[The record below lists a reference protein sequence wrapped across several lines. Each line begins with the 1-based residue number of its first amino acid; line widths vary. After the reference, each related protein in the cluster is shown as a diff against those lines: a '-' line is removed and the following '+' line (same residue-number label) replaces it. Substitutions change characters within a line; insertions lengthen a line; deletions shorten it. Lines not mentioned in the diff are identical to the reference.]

1 MAKVVKKKKKKLGAG
16 RPGGG
21 PSTRETSNLRPQ
33 LVPKR
38 PPCMSA
44 CPNHVPIRKAIMTI
58 AQTENMGRT
67 YDESFQQAWKIV
79 TERNPLPSVCGRVCP
94 HPCETEC
101 NRAQIDGPVNINKL
115 ERVIGD
121 YGIEKGLK
129 FEKITDETRSE
140 KIAVVGSG
148 PAGLSCAY
156 HLARRGYPVTIFE
169 AFAKAGGMLRY
180 GIPSYRLPENVL
192 DAEINRIVDL
202 GVELKTN
209 TMVGKDVSYDDLRN
223 EYKVIFVAIG
233 AHQGLPLRIEGEN
246 APNVYTGA
254 QFLNL
259 VNSGE
264 QIDVG
269 KKVVVI
275 GGGDSAVDAA
285 RVSKR
290 LGAEV
295 TILYRRTIKEMP
307 AIAEEVEEAEREG
320 INMEFLAAPVEILR
334 NGSDGS
340 PARGMKCIR
349 MELGEPDASGR
360 RRPVPIEGSE
370 FEVESDTIIAAISQE
385 PNFEGFEQFREG
397 RDWVKTDEYGKTK
410 VEGTYAGGDVIDL
423 GLVTVAN
430 FHGRRAAMMIHSEL
444 SGLPL
449 EKDEEEELPLIT
461 SDKMKLDWYERKD
474 RIEAPSLPV
483 DERFGPGSLAK
494 ETTLTLPQE
503 QAIEESKRCLSCG
516 MCFDCG
522 TCWSFC
528 QDNAI
533 VKPEER
539 GQLYTF
545 KLEFCQ
551 GCKKCA
557 EECPCGFIEM
567 H

>member
-21 PSTRETSNLRPQ
+21 PATRETSNLRPQ
-33 LVPKR
+33 FVPKR
-38 PPCMSA
+38 PPCMST
-44 CPNHVPIRKAIMTI
+44 CPNHVPIRKALMTI
-58 AQTENMGRT
+58 AKTEDMGRT
-67 YDESFQQAWKIV
+67 YDESFEQAWEIV
-79 TERNPLPSVCGRVCP
+79 TERNPIPSVCGRVCP
-94 HPCETEC
+94 HPCEGEC
-101 NRAQIDGPVNINKL
+101 NRNHIDGAVNINKL
-115 ERVIGD
+115 ERFIGD
-121 YGIEKGLK
+121 YAIEKGLK
-129 FEKITDETRSE
+129 FKKITDETRNE
-140 KIAVVGSG
+140 KIAVIGSG

-156 HLARRGYPVTIFE
+156 QLARRGYPVTMFE
-169 AFAKAGGMLRY
+169 AFSKPGGMLRY
-180 GIPSYRLPENVL
+180 GIPSYRLPEDVL
-192 DAEINRIVDL
+192 DAEVNRILDL

-223 EYKVIFVAIG
+223 EYNVIFVAIG
-233 AHQGLPLRIEGEN
+233 AHKGLPLRIEGED

-264 QIDVG
+264 RIDVG

-290 LGAEV
+290 LGADV
-295 TILYRRTIKEMP
+295 TILYRRTINEMP
-307 AIAEEVEEAEREG
+307 AIKEEVEEAEREG
-320 INMEFLAAPVEILR
+320 IKMEFLAAPIEILR
-334 NGSDGS
+334 NNGSE
-340 PARGMKCIR
+340 ATGMKCIR

-360 RRPVPIEGSE
+360 RRPVPIDGSE
-370 FEVESDTIIAAISQE
+370 FEVETDTIIAAISQE
-385 PNFEGFEQFREG
+385 PNFEGFENLREG
-397 RDWVKTDEYGKTK
+397 RDWIKTDEYGKTK
-410 VEGTYAGGDVIDL
+410 MENTFAGGDAIEL

-430 FHGRRAAMMIHSEL
+430 FHGRRAAMMIHSQL
-444 SGLPL
+444 SGLPF
-449 EKDEEEELPLIT
+449 EGDKQMELPLIT
-461 SDKMKLDWYERKD
+461 HDKMKLDYYERKD
-474 RIEAPSLPV
+474 RTDAPTLPIE
-483 DERFGPGSLAK
+483 ERFGPDGLEK
-494 ETTLTLPQE
+494 ETTLPLSRE

-533 VKPEER
+533 VKPDKKGE
-539 GQLYTF
+539 LYSF